1 MHELV
6 IPFYSV
12 ALIMVFSDSQD
23 PSFSVIHYIPPK
35 SIEGILLLGRT
46 SRLGERERGEI
57 YLYIYT
63 HVWVYTI
70 MTIMLD
76 LIVCA
81 KKIMLMMDPW
91 HTEAQKRS
99 TKTISYGNPIVHLLM
114 KSLFSIQSWGY
125 SPIEIGVADFP
136 RVLYSTCSPVCFVW
150 PEIFI
155 CARFRYYIF
164 SEFLWHLE
172 TYRKLL
178 VSGLW
183 LIRSSGKSCL
193 LVAIKLT
200 SWFTTYF
207 GKPKSSCLW
216 PKITSF
222 L

>member
-1 MHELV
+1 
-6 IPFYSV
+6 
-12 ALIMVFSDSQD
+12 
-23 PSFSVIHYIPPK
+23 
-35 SIEGILLLGRT
+35 
-46 SRLGERERGEI
+46 
-57 YLYIYT
+57 
-63 HVWVYTI
+63 
-70 MTIMLD
+70 
-76 LIVCA
+76 
-81 KKIMLMMDPW
+81 MLMMDPW

-99 TKTISYGNPIVHLLM
+99 TKTISHGNPIVHLLM
-114 KSLFSIQSWGY
+114 KSLFSIQSGGY

-216 PKITSF
+216 PKITKF
-222 L
+222 LVGKWWRAMDYLGGRAQHCKCCLTHRTQAHKKKTTTMQQQGCDRDLLHHFEPLNKGLTQVFIL